1 MSAAEIKEI
10 ISFIGIGL
18 LILAIVLIQL
28 ARRKMSGF
36 FGGFVAITAYL
47 FFIVGGLI
55 VVFVVISGP
64 TG

>member
-10 ISFIGIGL
+10 ISFLGIGL
-18 LILAIVLIQL
+18 LIVAIILIQL

-36 FGGFVAITAYL
+36 FGGFVSIIAYL

-55 VVFVVISGP
+55 VVYVVISGP